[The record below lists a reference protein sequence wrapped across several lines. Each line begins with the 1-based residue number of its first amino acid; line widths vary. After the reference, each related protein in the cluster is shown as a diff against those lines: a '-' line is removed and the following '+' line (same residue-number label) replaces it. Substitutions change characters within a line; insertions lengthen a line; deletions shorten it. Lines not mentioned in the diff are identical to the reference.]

1 MPTTYDAFGLLR
13 VETLACRTPLVAT
26 REGAQSTILRD
37 GENGA
42 LIPWRDPRLFADR
55 IRAILNDQ
63 ALATR
68 LQRGALE
75 TARTYSWDG
84 VAERTLSVYDDL
96 VGQRISRVGSAE

>member
-1 MPTTYDAFGLLR
+1 VVASR
-13 VETLACRTPLVAT
+13 VGGHAT
-26 REGAQSTILRD
+26 IVRD

-55 IRAILNDQ
+55 IRAILTDD
-63 ALATR
+63 ALAGR
-68 LQRGALE
+68 LRRGALE

-96 VGQRISRVGSAE
+96 LGQRISRVGSAE